1 MKKLIF
7 LSLSLILF
15 VTLSGNSQERTK
27 TVRISKLD
35 SAQAL
40 IEKGKICEQELANE
54 KAITA
59 SATKIIIEQDDTI
72 LEKDE
77 TIKAKDEIIT
87 DDKRKIKKRNRIILG
102 KSGLLVLL
110 LIILL

>member
-7 LSLSLILF
+7 LSFILILL
-15 VTLSGNSQERTK
+15 VRLTGNSQT
-27 TVRISKLD
+27 TVVRNSKLD

-40 IEKGKICEQELANE
+40 IEKGKVCEKELANE

-59 SATKIIIEQDDTI
+59 SSTKIIIEQDDTI

-77 TIKAKDEIIT
+77 TIKAKDDIIT
-87 DDKRKIKKRNRIILG
+87 DDKRKIKKRNKVIVG
-102 KSGLLVLL
+102 ESGLLVLL
-110 LIILL
+110 LIFLL

>member
-7 LSLSLILF
+7 LSTILILLAEL
-15 VTLSGNSQERTK
+15 TGNSQ
-27 TVRISKLD
+27 TVVRNSKLD

-40 IEKGKICEQELANE
+40 IEKGKICEKELANE
-54 KAITA
+54 KTITA
-59 SATKIIIEQDDTI
+59 SSIKIIIEQDDTI

-77 TIKAKDEIIT
+77 TIKAKDDIIT
-87 DDKRKIKKRNRIILG
+87 DDKRKIKKRNKIIVG
-102 KSGLLVLL
+102 ESGLLVLL